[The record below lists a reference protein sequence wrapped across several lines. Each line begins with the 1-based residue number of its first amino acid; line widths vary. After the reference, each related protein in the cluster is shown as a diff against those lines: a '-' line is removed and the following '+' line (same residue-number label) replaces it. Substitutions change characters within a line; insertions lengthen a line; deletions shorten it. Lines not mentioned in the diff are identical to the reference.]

1 MILDL
6 RCLKQYAIANA
17 IIISLGSIITA
28 VAVIVLVL
36 IILNSI

>member
-6 RCLKQYAIANA
+6 RRLKQYAIANT
-17 IIISLGSIITA
+17 IIVSLGSISTA
-28 VAVIVLVL
+28 AAVSVLVL